1 MKPFV
6 WRSLI
11 TCALCLVAGLF
22 MTACGGGGG
31 SDSGAGTGTGTLS
44 TSLTDSSTDEYRAVY
59 VTIARIDVHH
69 QSDGTWETV
78 ASPNKTYNL
87 LELVN
92 GVRETLGVATLGA
105 GHYTQM
111 RLIIGDTADNGL
123 NILSKPHRYANYIIE
138 RDIVD
143 TNYNGTPLKV
153 PSGMNTGLK
162 IVNGFDININQTT
175 ELILDFDA
183 MRSVVLAS
191 SGGQYLLKPTV
202 KVLKVAECAIVD
214 GTVTDIPPA
223 TTPPS
228 TPMVL
233 AGALVNAQI
242 VDNLAADQKDQV
254 VIEAGTVADGNGE
267 FALFLAPGG
276 YNLVVSKDGYL
287 PACAAIT
294 LAKNDKPTVDF
305 SLAATDDPLGSIA
318 GTVAIA
324 GAAVDQYVT
333 IDFRQASECG
343 SGATTITVKSV
354 NVANGNSY
362 TVDLP
367 AGSYQVVAS
376 TYGKTTQE
384 QTVNVLTGEV
394 TPPVDITFP

>member
-6 WRSLI
+6 WRSLL
-11 TCALCLVAGLF
+11 TCALCLVVGLF
-22 MTACGGGGG
+22 IAACGGGGD
-31 SDSGAGTGTGTLS
+31 SDPATGTLS
-44 TSLTDSSTDEYRAVY
+44 TSLTDSSTDDYLAVY
-59 VTIARIDVHH
+59 VTIARVDVHH
-69 QSDGTWETV
+69 DNNGSWETV

-92 GVRETLGVATLGA
+92 GVRETLGLATLEA

-123 NILSKPHRYANYIIE
+123 NILSKHHRYANYIIE

-143 TNYNGTPLKV
+143 PNYNGTPLKV

-183 MRSVVLAS
+183 MSSVVIAG
-191 SGGQYLLKPTV
+191 SGGEYLLKPTV
-202 KVLKVAECAIVD
+202 KVLDVAECAIVN
-214 GTVTDIPPA
+214 GTVRDIPPV
-223 TTPPS
+223 TTPP
-228 TPMVL
+228 TPPSAL
-233 AGALVNAQI
+233 AGALINAQV
-242 VDNLAADQKDQV
+242 VDVLATDVKDQV
-254 VIEAGTVADGNGE
+254 VIEAGTVADDNGKY
-267 FALFLAPGG
+267 ALFLNPGV

-287 PACAAIT
+287 PDCAAVT
-294 LAKNDKPTVDF
+294 LAKNAKPTVDF
-305 SLAATDDPLGSIA
+305 SLVAIDEPLGSIA

-324 GAAVDQYVT
+324 GAAADQYVT
-333 IDFRQASECG
+333 IDFRQASDCG
-343 SGATTITVKSV
+343 SGATTITLKSV
-354 NVANGNSY
+354 NVANGYPYS
-362 TVDLP
+362 VDLP

-384 QTVNVLTGEV
+384 QTVDV
-394 TPPVDITFP
+394 TAGAETSPVDFTFP